1 MAIQTVRLCTCESVC
16 EFVGEFEFEFEGA
29 RLGGLG
35 DAWKTGMR
43 LKGYGGGVRL
53 NSGGFGRLT

>member
-43 LKGYGGGVRL
+43 LKGYGGGCAP
-53 NSGGFGRLT
+53 